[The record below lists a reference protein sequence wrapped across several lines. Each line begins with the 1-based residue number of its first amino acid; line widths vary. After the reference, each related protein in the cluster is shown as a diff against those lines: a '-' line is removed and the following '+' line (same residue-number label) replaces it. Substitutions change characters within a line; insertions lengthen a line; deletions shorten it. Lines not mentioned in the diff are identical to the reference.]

1 MTCAY
6 RAHRVRSRLATP
18 IVLRPV
24 VALSRSLCCCYGW
37 CEALV
42 TCPTVPL
49 VLSFNNFSR
58 MHKKWT
64 NFSINCYQKQFKYFI
79 ARQTGDS
86 GGNRCEN
93 KNTKWKTYCGAT
105 REVRST
111 TAQYPVSL
119 LRCLSFYFF
128 CICLLRSGSSS
139 LSESLFECFL
149 SGHCSIPDSSIPC
162 IRGIRA
168 KQLFKCNI
176 V

>member
-86 GGNRCEN
+86 GRNRCEN
-93 KNTKWKTYCGAT
+93 KSTKWKTYCGAT

-128 CICLLRSGSSS
+128 FVYIFYEVIALHWASHTLREFLIRS
-139 LSESLFECFL
+139 LQ
-149 SGHCSIPDSSIPC
+149 HT
-162 IRGIRA
+162 R
-168 KQLFKCNI
+168 FKHTLYTRHKSKTTF
-176 V
+176 